1 MLWIIVGVIVVT
13 VAIYAMVSISASN
26 MEKSSKMMWFAIV
39 VLIPFIGP
47 LSYYF
52 LRKNPSKA

>member
-39 VLIPFIGP
+39 VLIPLIGP
-47 LSYYF
+47 LSYYL
-52 LRKNPSKA
+52 LRKNPTEA